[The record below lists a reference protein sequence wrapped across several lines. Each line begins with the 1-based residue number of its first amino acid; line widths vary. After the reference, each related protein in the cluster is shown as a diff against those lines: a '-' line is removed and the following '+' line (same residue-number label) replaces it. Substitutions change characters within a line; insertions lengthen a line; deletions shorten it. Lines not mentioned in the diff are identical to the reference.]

1 MDQPMY
7 DGGEWPRSDCRIW
20 IMHSFFLR
28 CLEICR
34 TLPSCLADRFANN
47 INEDLVISMADA
59 LVATGLAAA
68 GFKHINIDAGAW
80 LHERD
85 ANGNLQANPAL
96 FPSGM
101 AAISTQLRARG
112 LGLGL
117 YTDLGVGSCG
127 PGPGSGGHWPQ
138 DAAFFASVGASYLKV
153 DFCGEPQNYD
163 PDAELAA
170 WGGVAAALNATGQP
184 IYLSICPKTNLQAN
198 FSGPLTPY
206 AGQGGLYF
214 PPDAWTRE
222 QKRSVA
228 NSWLVEVRNNV
239 DAWSPSSGSQCI
251 DVGKPCGMV
260 TNLDSQVGR

>member
-1 MDQPMY
+1 MY

-184 IYLSICPKTNLQAN
+184 IYLSICPKTNLPAN